1 MDQDREIDGIGPDG
15 EPERTGDHTL
25 KFTKLSEDQYLVTAA
40 PPEVREA
47 WTTSEQLSYPRLLKE
62 LLLKG
67 AHPVD
72 VADAL
77 NEVDPEE
84 FDKRHRQHK

>member
-1 MDQDREIDGIGPDG
+1 M
-15 EPERTGDHTL
+15 L
-25 KFTKLSEDQYLVTAA
+25 KFKKVSEDLYLVTAA

-47 WTTSEQLSYPRLLKE
+47 WTTSEPLNYPTLLKE

-84 FDKRHRQHK
+84 FDKRHRRHK